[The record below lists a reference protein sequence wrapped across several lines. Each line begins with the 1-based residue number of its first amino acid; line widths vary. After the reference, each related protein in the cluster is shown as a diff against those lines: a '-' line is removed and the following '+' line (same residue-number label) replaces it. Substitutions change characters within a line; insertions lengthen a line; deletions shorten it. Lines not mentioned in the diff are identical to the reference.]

1 MYTQQQIAK
10 VFAYNKQHTIF
21 YITESKR
28 VMFNINNSDKAQ
40 LQNILQNFETAE
52 HLAQLKKQVKAQL
65 KERAVL
71 RKCYKYNTTLAIWA
85 V

>member
-28 VMFNINNSDKAQ
+28 VMFNINNGDKAQ
-40 LQNILQNFETAE
+40 LQNILQNFETVQ

-65 KERAVL
+65 KAEGV
-71 RKCYKYNTTLAIWA
+71 